1 MKDPDVTANPETPAA
16 GCVQRVVGPTSLA
29 EALPKEIERC
39 MELCEQYNAIGPAG
53 LFGYTMIRLD
63 ITAAL
68 KAMAEQD
75 VVAMLKAYEALK
87 GCK

>member
-1 MKDPDVTANPETPAA
+1 MSDPNVTDSTESAAA

-75 VVAMLKAYEALK
+75 VVAMIRAYEALK